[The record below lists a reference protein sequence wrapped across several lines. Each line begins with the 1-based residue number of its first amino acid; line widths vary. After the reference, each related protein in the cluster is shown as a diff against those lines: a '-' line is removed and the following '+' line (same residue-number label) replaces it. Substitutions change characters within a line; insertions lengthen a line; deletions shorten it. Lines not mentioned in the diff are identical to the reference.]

1 MFHKSDPAV
10 SEIEGLL
17 REWTI
22 VWNHKYDECER
33 RKIAQPLTGYF
44 KNLVYLRNTIL
55 ANRASID
62 EIKDLKRTT
71 TDKILQANNLL
82 GLDVIAYD
90 SSTYNRLDSTK
101 ASTIYLYQELKKN
114 SSVKSL
120 LSVPN
125 PFALNSD
132 LVNDLVGQTHLNEEQ
147 INYIHAK
154 LTASE
159 SLSVA
164 GRKLSS
170 IMSPRQND
178 PGSPSNATN
187 SISIRSNNSVN
198 LSNQNSQTNQSIT
211 TFCMK
216 LTLENIKTNCINY
229 LTEDN
234 SQLFVNLC
242 IAKELKNSSESNI
255 YLWYVLNFITILK

>member
-1 MFHKSDPAV
+1 M
-10 SEIEGLL
+10 
-17 REWTI
+17 
-22 VWNHKYDECER
+22 VWNNKYDECEK

-55 ANRASID
+55 ASRASID

-90 SSTYNRLDSTK
+90 SSTYNRLDSRK
-101 ASTIYLYQELKKN
+101 ASTVYLYDELKKN

-120 LSVPN
+120 LSALN

-132 LVNDLVGQTHLNEEQ
+132 LVNDLVGQTNLNEEQ
-147 INYIHAK
+147 ISYIHAK
-154 LTASE
+154 LNASE

-170 IMSPRQND
+170 IMSPRQFDN
-178 PGSPSNATN
+178 GSPLNVSHKN
-187 SISIRSNNSVN
+187 SISVRSNNNSVN
-198 LSNQNSQTNQSIT
+198 LSNQNSQINQSIT

-242 IAKELKNSSESNI
+242 IAKELKNSNENNI
-255 YLWYVLNFITILK
+255 YLWYYFACLCSHFESK